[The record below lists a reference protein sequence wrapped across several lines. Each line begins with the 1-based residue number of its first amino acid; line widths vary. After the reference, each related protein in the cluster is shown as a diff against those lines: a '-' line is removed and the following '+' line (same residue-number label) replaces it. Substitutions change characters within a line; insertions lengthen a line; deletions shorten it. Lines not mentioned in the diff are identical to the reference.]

1 MFNQLMRLMRR
12 FRRGLTQV
20 WDNFIDRVN
29 PPQPPRSNSPRL
41 PDSEYEW
48 LFRQLLTQVGQG
60 WNRDQVRR
68 WLRRNEYRVTESRWL
83 EWSPRFHP
91 SAKDPEISRQ
101 LLLLAQLDCE
111 YISQIAAN
119 LLGETPPKPPPR
131 ETNPPPITPPPNDPP
146 TSTDSPPTDAESW
159 YEDGKQRFFNGDFRG
174 AISSF
179 DQAIKIKPDLPD
191 AWLMRGIGLDHLGE
205 YEKAL
210 SSFDQAIKF
219 KPDDHQA
226 WLMRGNALDN
236 LGEYEQAISSYDQAL
251 KIKPDK
257 HEAWNNR
264 GNALSDLG
272 EYQQAISSYDQA
284 LKIKPDYPYAW
295 NSRGIALGDLGEYE
309 KAISSFDQALKIKPD
324 DPDAW
329 FNRGNAL
336 LYLGEYEKALSSYDQ
351 AIKIKP
357 DLHEAWNNRGIALS
371 DLGEYQQ
378 AISSFDQ
385 AIKIKPDYPDAWNN
399 RGIAAGRSRSN
410 TAFIVPDIN
419 SPRLSEILQNPSLD
433 LRDYPG
439 KIASYQQGLKHCP
452 KSTHPNAWGYLH
464 HAIGKARY
472 LRGQFATASHRI
484 TDELGQPQTAR
495 YYYQQAVESYQ
506 EALTVITPDADREL
520 YLTIV
525 IDLISAWCKLG
536 EYQSA
541 RQWHQQGFATLQ
553 TWINQIYHRHHSQ
566 SEKVSLSPPVNPED
580 ETPQRVPGNFRE
592 SQSIP
597 QVKRLRAKFSLFY
610 RFAFDFASQ
619 DHNWHQALETAELEK
634 NIHLTWL
641 LSTASQPV
649 DISPTVAQIQT
660 LVNAETALIYWY
672 YGNYSLITFILTR
685 DDLSAI
691 PLSASA
697 QEKLETLITHWNRD
711 YQNYSLKKT
720 SDSQSWQ
727 QRLENHINSM
737 HTLLNIPEITAKLP
751 PEISN
756 LILIPHR
763 DLHRFPLEALFPHD
777 FIITRLPSAAFG
789 YGHSSSPPIHPN
801 SGVSVLT
808 VAYPDSIGAK
818 NLPFTETEV
827 TAIEKIFTG
836 YNTRYQTITDKQA
849 TEETVISAL
858 TENHQIFH
866 FSGHGDYYH
875 EKPNVSS
882 LLLSGSEHL
891 RGEKIASLSLTSYG
905 LVYLNACETG
915 LTNMETIE
923 KEYVGLASAF
933 LRGGVSQVVS
943 SLWLVNDES
952 GAVLAIKFYQEYL
965 GGETAAVALHQAKNW
980 LRFEATWAEIA
991 KVYEYCLSHPSVAD
1005 DNRGILL
1012 KALGRIQ
1019 RQEDP
1024 EVKPFSDVYYWSS
1037 LVISGY

>member
-20 WDNFIDRVN
+20 WDNLIDWVN

-68 WLRRNEYRVTESRWL
+68 WLRRNEYRVTESRWK
-83 EWSPRFHP
+83 EWSPRFHN
-91 SAKDPEISRQ
+91 SAKDAEISRQ

-131 ETNPPPITPPPNDPP
+131 ETNTPPPNNPP
-146 TSTDSPPTDAESW
+146 TSTDSLPTDAERW
-159 YEDGKQRFFNGDFRG
+159 FDDGLQRYDNGDFRG
-174 AISSF
+174 AISSYDQALKF
-179 DQAIKIKPDLPD
+179 KPDDLLAWGNRGNALYNLGKYEEALSSYDQAIKIKPDFHL
-191 AWLMRGIGLDHLGE
+191 AWNNRGLALGNLGE
-205 YEKAL
+205 YEQALSSIDQAIKIKPDYPEAWNNRGLALGNLGEYEQALSSIDQAIKIKPDFHLAWNNRGLALGNLGEYEQALSSYDQAIKIKPDDHLAWFNRGLVLSDLGEYEQAL
-210 SSFDQAIKF
+210 SSFDQALKF
-219 KPDDHQA
+219 KPDFHEA
-226 WLMRGNALDN
+226 WNDRGLALYN
-236 LGEYEQAISSYDQAL
+236 LGEYEQAISSYDQA
-251 KIKPDK
+251 I
-257 HEAWNNR
+257 
-264 GNALSDLG
+264 
-272 EYQQAISSYDQA
+272 
-284 LKIKPDYPYAW
+284 
-295 NSRGIALGDLGEYE
+295 
-309 KAISSFDQALKIKPD
+309 KIKPD
-324 DPDAW
+324 DHLAW
-329 FNRGNAL
+329 FNRG
-336 LYLGEYEKALSSYDQ
+336 
-351 AIKIKP
+351 
-357 DLHEAWNNRGIALS
+357 
-371 DLGEYQQ
+371 
-378 AISSFDQ
+378 
-385 AIKIKPDYPDAWNN
+385 
-399 RGIAAGRSRSN
+399 IAARQSRC
-410 TAFIVPDIN
+410 TTPFIVPDIN

-439 KIASYQQGLKHCP
+439 EIASYQEGLKHCP
-452 KSTHPNAWGYLH
+452 KSTHPTAWGFLH
-464 HAIGKARY
+464 HVIGKARY

-484 TDELGQPQTAR
+484 TDEFGQPQTAR

-525 IDLISAWCKLG
+525 IDLISALCKLG
-536 EYQSA
+536 ENQSA
-541 RQWHQQGFATLQ
+541 RQWHHQGFATLQ
-553 TWINQIYHRHHSQ
+553 TWINQIYHQRYSQ
-566 SEKVSLSPPVNPED
+566 PEKVSLSPPVNPED
-580 ETPQRVPGNFRE
+580 ETPQLVPGNFRE

-597 QVKRLRAKFSLFY
+597 AVKRLMAKFTLFY

-641 LSTASQPV
+641 LSTASQPA

-660 LVNAETALIYWY
+660 LVKAETAIIYWY
-672 YGNYSLITFILTR
+672 YSSHSLTTFILTR
-685 DDLSAI
+685 DDLTAI
-691 PLSASA
+691 PFSASA

-727 QRLENHINSM
+727 QRLKTHIDSM

-789 YGHSSSPPIHPN
+789 YGHSSSPLINPN

-818 NLPFTETEV
+818 NLPFTQTEV
-827 TAIEKIFTG
+827 TAIGQIFTG
-836 YNTRYQTITDKQA
+836 YNTRYQTITDQQA

-866 FSGHGDYYH
+866 FSGHGDYNH
-875 EKPNVSS
+875 EKPNLSS